1 MAENK
6 DYEGEYEITPKLYEK
21 ITLPTTERVLTADI
35 RVKKIPYRE
44 VKNSGGGE
52 TLIIGG
58 E

>member
-1 MAENK
+1 MADNK
-6 DYEGEYEITPKLYEK
+6 DYEGVYEVTPKLYEK
-21 ITLPTTERVLTADI
+21 ITLPTAEKVLTSDI

-44 VKNSGGGE
+44 VKNSGGGD